1 MWGTA
6 FGNMDNSTITNSTQF
21 DSPEYIQLSNMT
33 QIDGVETS
41 FQNNTVTETDN
52 VADGPK
58 HYSISISEG
67 LIIGD
72 GSPTNT
78 QTQNEPVFE
87 EILKDIQIS
96 ESVSLSDT
104 LGKEEKLQDSINIS
118 VCQATF

>member
-1 MWGTA
+1 
-6 FGNMDNSTITNSTQF
+6 MDNSTNTNSTQF

-33 QIDGVETS
+33 QTNGIETS

-72 GSPTNT
+72 GTPTNT
-78 QTQNEPVFE
+78 QTQNKPVFE
-87 EILKDIQIS
+87 EILKDVQIS
-96 ESVSLSDT
+96 ESVSFSEI
-104 LGKEEKLQDSINIS
+104 GRASCRER
-118 VCQATF
+118 V